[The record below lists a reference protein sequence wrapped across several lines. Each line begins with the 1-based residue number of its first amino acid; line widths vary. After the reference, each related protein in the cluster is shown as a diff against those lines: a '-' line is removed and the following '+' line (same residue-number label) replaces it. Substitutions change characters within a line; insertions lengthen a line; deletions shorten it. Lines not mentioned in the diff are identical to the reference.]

1 MTTLKLNTKTWTL
14 SYGKEKVQL
23 TPPSVRKVRGERY
36 ENLPLYDEKAAGWL
50 SARRL
55 LAIQAHE
62 CTLKFAFVPGSVSV
76 KMEGQLM
83 ELGRDY
89 KVNDVWGTV
98 GRLEEGRITQGEQV
112 SISYSYYPSR
122 MDTVFLDK
130 GGHLAVKQGKE
141 GMAHPEIP
149 SIPKSCKHLANLY
162 WHGDFTKLTED
173 MLYPVTETAFPN
185 DLISIGFLPEKTL
198 EKLRAGKPVCILAWG
213 DSVTSCTYMLPEDR
227 WQHQFCRRLR
237 ERFPKAKI
245 EMLSEGW
252 GGRNTSSFFAV
263 PPGEPHNFE
272 ENVLASK
279 PDLIISEFV
288 NDFGLSAEVFKANY
302 DKIQKA
308 FAKIGAEWIIMTP
321 HYTRP
326 DSMGL
331 TCSKNCDDDPRPY
344 VTRVREFAAKNH
356 IPLADASRY
365 WGRLYRQGI
374 PCEILFSNGINHP
387 LKYGLSLYADALML
401 LFPINN

>member
-1 MTTLKLNTKTWTL
+1 MTTLKLNTKTWKLT
-14 SYGKEKVQL
+14 YGKETIRL
-23 TPPSVRKVRGERY
+23 TPPPVRKVRGERY
-36 ENLPLYDEKAAGWL
+36 ESLPEYDEKAAGWL

-62 CTLKFAFVPGSVSV
+62 CTLKFALVPGSVSV

-83 ELGRDY
+83 EPGRDF
-89 KVNDVWGTV
+89 KVNEVWGTV
-98 GRLEEGRITQGEQV
+98 GRLPDGRIIQGEQV
-112 SISYSYYPSR
+112 TISYDYYPSR
-122 MDTVFLDK
+122 MDAVYLGTD
-130 GGHLAVKQGKE
+130 GHLSVKLGKE

-149 SIPKSCKHLANLY
+149 AIPKNCKHLANLY
-162 WHGDFTKLTED
+162 WHGDCTKLTED
-173 MLYPVTETAFPN
+173 MLFPVTETTFPDN
-185 DLISIGFLPEKTL
+185 LLPIGFLPEKTL
-198 EKLRAGKPVCILAWG
+198 RKLRAGKPVRILAWG
-213 DSVTSCTYMLPEDR
+213 DSVTSCTYVLDEDR

-272 ENVLASK
+272 ENVLAPK
-279 PDLIISEFV
+279 PDLVISEFV
-288 NDFGLSAEVFKANY
+288 NDCFLPAEVFHANY
-302 DKIQKA
+302 EKILKA
-308 FAKIGAEWIIMTP
+308 FTKIGAEWIIMTP

-331 TCSKNCDDDPRPY
+331 TALKNCDDDPRQY
-344 VTRVREFAAKNH
+344 VTRVREFAAKNR

-374 PCEILFSNGINHP
+374 PCDILFSNGINHP
-387 LKYGLSLYADALML
+387 LKYGLSLYADALMQ
-401 LFPINN
+401 LFPMS